1 VVEDKIDEIGKSRFF
16 MRRTSVSMIF
26 DMEGVHVLEQE
37 KVFLEESLKGWDR
50 RRKWDFIFD

>member
-1 VVEDKIDEIGKSRFF
+1 MEDKIDEIGKSRFF